1 MTKQDKIM
9 SFHPKITHIDNKI
22 TLIGNA
28 TLSKEVLSFCK
39 KKTRLRFR
47 FHFFFVPSQQ
57 KWITTT

>member
-9 SFHPKITHIDNKI
+9 SFHPKITQHRRK
-22 TLIGNA
+22 
-28 TLSKEVLSFCK
+28 KCYRFV